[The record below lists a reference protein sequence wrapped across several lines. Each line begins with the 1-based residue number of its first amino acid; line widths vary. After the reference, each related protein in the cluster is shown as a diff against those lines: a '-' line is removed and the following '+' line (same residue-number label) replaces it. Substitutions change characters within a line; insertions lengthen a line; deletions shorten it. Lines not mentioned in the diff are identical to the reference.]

1 MSILPFPQQPGFAP
15 AWDVALNLFLLYKRG
30 EGVSA
35 RTLADYEKHVSRF
48 FRRYPAGLANPALR
62 SCVLEHLSDDIS
74 PYTYNLRLV
83 YLRCFFRWCVDE
95 GYLGEDP
102 TGRLHRRK
110 TPPRIVNVPTDC
122 LTKLLSF
129 PDRTTFAGLR
139 DYALILL
146 TLDTGIRPGEA
157 LSLRPCHIDLKYAQV
172 TIPSECA
179 KTRVSRTLPI
189 SGVTVQALLE
199 TIRARH
205 PQWGESV
212 PLFCS
217 ASGLPLRDEWARR
230 IAEYGR
236 RMGIRLR
243 PYDLRHSFALH
254 YLRHGGNAFAL
265 QRTLGHEDMAMTR
278 RYVALTD
285 QDLRKVHST
294 ASPVQVLVP
303 ERHRVRK
310 AGKAN
315 IKHT

>member
-1 MSILPFPQQPGFAP
+1 MSILPFPQPSGFSVS
-15 AWDVALNLFLLYKRG
+15 WDVAAEYFLLYKKG
-30 EGVSA
+30 EWLSS
-35 RTLADYEKHVSRF
+35 RTLKDYQTHISAF
-48 FRRYPAGLANPALR
+48 FNRYPAGLANPALR
-62 SCVLEHLSDDIS
+62 SCVLEYLSEQIS

-95 GYLGEDP
+95 GYLGADP

-110 TPPRIVNVPTDC
+110 TPPRIVNVPADC
-122 LTKLLSF
+122 LAQLLSL
-129 PDRTTFAGLR
+129 PDRRTFAGLR

-146 TLDTGIRPGEA
+146 ALDTGIRPGEA
-157 LSLRPCHIDLKYAQV
+157 LSLQPRHVDLKYAQV
-172 TIPSECA
+172 TIPSESA
-179 KTRVSRTLPI
+179 KTRVSRTLPL
-189 SGVTVQALLE
+189 SNVTVQALLE

-217 ASGLPLRDEWARR
+217 ASGLPLKDEWGRR
-230 IAEYGR
+230 LAEYGQR
-236 RMGIRLR
+236 LGMKLR

-285 QDLRKVHST
+285 QDLRKVHNT
-294 ASPVQVLVP
+294 ASPVQALVP

-310 AGKAN
+310 AK
-315 IKHT
+315 KHT